1 MRSFTQRQIP
11 RRRGHFKNVLHKNK
25 MGLRVLASIDTP
37 QGFTASALYLRIVS
51 LFVMRPQDPL
61 PVVKIRTAL
70 YLSRDRQTVV
80 GSEIEFPAI
89 PREYDIELPL
99 SSVPSFDLL
108 YAHVRAILRRRGF
121 TCETVAEEG
130 QTVVEIDIPDPVLL
144 DASGNVIDASG
155 NILDVSG
162 SVFDASGS
170 VMDVSGASPQSSEST
185 PSTLPTPPPPSES
198 PESSPEPQQPPSSEY
213 APAPAT
219 TEA

>member
-1 MRSFTQRQIP
+1 MRSFTQRQI
-11 RRRGHFKNVLHKNK
+11 RRQRGHFKNVLYKNK
-25 MGLRVLASIDTP
+25 MGLRVLASVTTP
-37 QGFTASALYLRIVS
+37 QGFTASTLYLRIVS

-80 GSEIEFPAI
+80 GSEIEYPAI

-99 SSVPSFDLL
+99 ASVPSFDLL

-121 TCETVAEEG
+121 TCETVAEDG

-162 SVFDASGS
+162 SVT
-170 VMDVSGASPQSSEST
+170 GASPQSSEST